1 LSTRRHPT
9 PARLVAALTVLLA
22 LPLLATAGP
31 AAGASKGMRT
41 QAAAAPASDVL
52 AGLGDL
58 GDLLARLLGQA
69 APSAP
74 PSLVSRVAASTVK
87 VSSTACGVRLSGS
100 GFSTGPDTIVTN
112 AHVVAGATATTVQRP
127 DGRVLPAQVQV
138 FDPVR
143 DLALLAVPGLGQP
156 SLALGSAVVGED
168 AAVFGHPGGRTAL
181 EVSPAVVL
189 RKVVVDLE
197 DIYEQTSSPRQILV
211 LNARLAPGDSG
222 GPLVN
227 SAGQVVG
234 VAFAVANLRR
244 ATAFAVASEELVP
257 VLAQPRNGPVSTGR
271 CIV

>member
-1 LSTRRHPT
+1 MSIRTRRT

-31 AAGASKGMRT
+31 AAGAQKGMRI
-41 QAAAAPASDVL
+41 QAAAAPQSDL
-52 AGLGDL
+52 LTGLGDL
-58 GDLLARLLGQA
+58 GELLGRLLGQA
-69 APSAP
+69 PSAP
-74 PSLVSRVAASTVK
+74 PALVSRVGASTVK

-100 GFSTGPDTIVTN
+100 GFSAGPDTIVTN
-112 AHVVAGATATTVQRP
+112 AHVVAGATATQVQRP

-143 DLALLAVPGLGQP
+143 DLAVLAVPGLGQP
-156 SLALGSAVVGED
+156 SLPLGSAVVGED
-168 AAVFGHPGGRTAL
+168 AAVFGHPRGRTAL
-181 EVSPAVVL
+181 EVSPARVV

-211 LNARLAPGDSG
+211 LNAQLEPGDSG

-257 VLAQPRNGPVSTGR
+257 VLAQQRNGPVSSGP